1 MKMNEKLIQE
11 TMQLIRLSGHVIEGQ
26 LMFEPWSDRAMHFID
41 GLAPQGYS
49 LHAKL
54 PEPLEQELIDWAH
67 KDRHIWALAR
77 GYVLRMEAERL
88 LVGPAAHEFSLL
100 LTGGF
105 EKKWPRG
112 KKESFYRDDLL
123 CILIQYLITV
133 HNMKTRAVFGK
144 EQSAPVIVFEAFQR
158 LGFKDRLRAKDYA
171 KRWEI
176 NRKRSSYAT
185 DYFKRKAQN
194 LAELLQASGW
204 AFQDTLPAPAAQPDR
219 PAPPEEAQGSG

>member
-1 MKMNEKLIQE
+1 MNEKLIQE

-144 EQSAPVIVFEAFQR
+144 DQSATVIVFEAFQR
-158 LGFKDRLRAKDYA
+158 LGFKDRLSAKDYA

-176 NRKRSSYAT
+176 NRKRSNYAT
-185 DYFKRKAQN
+185 DYFKRKARN

-204 AFQDTLPAPAAQPDR
+204 AFQETLPAPAAQPDR
-219 PAPPEEAQGSG
+219 PAPPDEARGSD

>member
-1 MKMNEKLIQE
+1 MNEKLIQE

-88 LVGPAAHEFSLL
+88 LVGPAADEFSLL

-144 EQSAPVIVFEAFQR
+144 DQSAPVIVFEAFQR
-158 LGFKDRLRAKDYA
+158 LGFKDRLSAKDYT
-171 KRWEI
+171 KRWET
-176 NRKRSSYAT
+176 NRKRSNYAT
-185 DYFKRKAQN
+185 DYFKRKARN

-204 AFQDTLPAPAAQPDR
+204 AFQETLPAPAAQPDR
-219 PAPPEEAQGSG
+219 PAPPDEARGSD

>member
-1 MKMNEKLIQE
+1 MNEKLIQE

-88 LVGPAAHEFSLL
+88 LVGPAADEFSLL

-144 EQSAPVIVFEAFQR
+144 DQSATVIVFEAFQR
-158 LGFKDRLRAKDYA
+158 LGFKDRLSAKDYA

-176 NRKRSSYAT
+176 NRKRSNYAT

-219 PAPPEEAQGSG
+219 PAPPDEARGSD

>member
-1 MKMNEKLIQE
+1 MNEKLIQE

-26 LMFEPWSDRAMHFID
+26 LMFEPWSDRAMQFID

-185 DYFKRKAQN
+185 DYFKRKARN

-204 AFQDTLPAPAAQPDR
+204 AFQETLPAPAAQLDR
-219 PAPPEEAQGSG
+219 PAPPEEARGSG

>member
-1 MKMNEKLIQE
+1 MNEKLIQE
-11 TMQLIRLSGHVIEGQ
+11 TVQLIRLSGHVIEGQ

-49 LHAKL
+49 LHIKL

-77 GYVLRMEAERL
+77 GYVLRMAADRVS
-88 LVGPAAHEFSLL
+88 VGAAAHEFSLL
-100 LTGGF
+100 LMGGF

-123 CILIQYLITV
+123 CILTQYLITA

-171 KRWEI
+171 KRWDI

-185 DYFKRKAQN
+185 DYFKRKARN

-204 AFQDTLPAPAAQPDR
+204 AFQETLPAPAVQPDR
-219 PAPPEEAQGSG
+219 PAPADEAWGSG

>member
-1 MKMNEKLIQE
+1 MNEKLIQE

-88 LVGPAAHEFSLL
+88 LVGPAADEFSLL

-144 EQSAPVIVFEAFQR
+144 DQSAPVIVFEAFQR
-158 LGFKDRLRAKDYA
+158 LGFKDRLSAKDYA

-176 NRKRSSYAT
+176 NRKRSNYAT
-185 DYFKRKAQN
+185 DYFKRKARN

-204 AFQDTLPAPAAQPDR
+204 AFQETLPAPAAQPDR
-219 PAPPEEAQGSG
+219 PAPPDEARGSD

>member
-1 MKMNEKLIQE
+1 MNEKLIQE

-88 LVGPAAHEFSLL
+88 LVGPAADEFSLL

-144 EQSAPVIVFEAFQR
+144 DQSAPVIVFEAFQR
-158 LGFKDRLRAKDYA
+158 LGFKDRLSAKDYA

-176 NRKRSSYAT
+176 NRKRSNYAT

>member
-1 MKMNEKLIQE
+1 MNEKLIQE
-11 TMQLIRLSGHVIEGQ
+11 TVQLIRLSGHVIEGQ

-49 LHAKL
+49 LHIKL

-77 GYVLRMEAERL
+77 GYVLRMAADRVS
-88 LVGPAAHEFSLL
+88 VGAAAHEFSLL
-100 LTGGF
+100 LMGGF

-123 CILIQYLITV
+123 CILIQYLLTA
-133 HNMKTRAVFGK
+133 HHMKTRAVFGK

-158 LGFKDRLRAKDYA
+158 LGFKDRLSAKDYA
-171 KRWEI
+171 KRWDI
-176 NRKRSSYAT
+176 NRIYKTIY
-185 DYFKRKAQN
+185 
-194 LAELLQASGW
+194 EG
-204 AFQDTLPAPAAQPDR
+204 
-219 PAPPEEAQGSG
+219 

>member
-1 MKMNEKLIQE
+1 MNEKLIQE

-88 LVGPAAHEFSLL
+88 LVGPAADEFSLL

-144 EQSAPVIVFEAFQR
+144 DQSAPVIVFEAFQR
-158 LGFKDRLRAKDYA
+158 LGFKDRLSAKDYA
-171 KRWEI
+171 KRGES
-176 NRKRSSYAT
+176 NRKRSNYAT
-185 DYFKRKAQN
+185 DYFKRKARN

-204 AFQDTLPAPAAQPDR
+204 AFQETLPAPAAQPDR
-219 PAPPEEAQGSG
+219 PAPPDEARGSD

>member
-1 MKMNEKLIQE
+1 MNEKLIQE

-88 LVGPAAHEFSLL
+88 LVGPAADEFSLL

-112 KKESFYRDDLL
+112 KKENFYRDDLL

-158 LGFKDRLRAKDYA
+158 LGFKDRLSAKDYA

-176 NRKRSSYAT
+176 NCKRSNYAT
-185 DYFKRKAQN
+185 DYFKRKARN

-204 AFQDTLPAPAAQPDR
+204 AFQETLPAPAAQPDR
-219 PAPPEEAQGSG
+219 PAPPDEARGSD

>member
-26 LMFEPWSDRAMHFID
+26 LMFEPWSDRAMQFID

-77 GYVLRMEAERL
+77 GYALRMEAERL
-88 LVGPAAHEFSLL
+88 LVGPAADEFSLL

-185 DYFKRKAQN
+185 DYFKRKARN

-204 AFQDTLPAPAAQPDR
+204 AFQETLPAPAVRLDR
-219 PAPPEEAQGSG
+219 PSPPEEAQGSG

>member
-1 MKMNEKLIQE
+1 MNEKLIQE

-26 LMFEPWSDRAMHFID
+26 LMFEPWSDRAMQFID

-77 GYVLRMEAERL
+77 GYALRMEAERL
-88 LVGPAAHEFSLL
+88 LVGPAADEFSLL

-185 DYFKRKAQN
+185 DYFKRKA
-194 LAELLQASGW
+194 
-204 AFQDTLPAPAAQPDR
+204 
-219 PAPPEEAQGSG
+219 

>member
-1 MKMNEKLIQE
+1 MNEKLIQE
-11 TMQLIRLSGHVIEGQ
+11 TVQLIRLSGHVIEGQ

-49 LHAKL
+49 LHIKL

-77 GYVLRMEAERL
+77 GYVLRMAADRVS
-88 LVGPAAHEFSLL
+88 VGAAAHEFSLL
-100 LTGGF
+100 LMGGF

-123 CILIQYLITV
+123 CILIQYLITA

-158 LGFKDRLRAKDYA
+158 LGFKDRLSAKDYA
-171 KRWEI
+171 KRWDI
-176 NRKRSSYAT
+176 NRKRSSYAP
-185 DYFKRKAQN
+185 DYFKRKARN

-204 AFQDTLPAPAAQPDR
+204 AFQETLPAPAVQPDR
-219 PAPPEEAQGSG
+219 PAPADEARCSG

>member
-1 MKMNEKLIQE
+1 MNEKLIQE

-88 LVGPAAHEFSLL
+88 LVGPAADEFSLL

-144 EQSAPVIVFEAFQR
+144 DQSATVIVFEAFQR
-158 LGFKDRLRAKDYA
+158 LGFKDRLSAKDYA
-171 KRWEI
+171 KRWEL
-176 NRKRSSYAT
+176 NRKRASSAT
-185 DYFKRKAQN
+185 NYVKRTARN

-204 AFQDTLPAPAAQPDR
+204 AFQETLPAPAAQLGR
-219 PAPPEEAQGSG
+219 PS

>member
-1 MKMNEKLIQE
+1 MNEKLIQE

-26 LMFEPWSDRAMHFID
+26 LMFEPWSDRAMQFID

-67 KDRHIWALAR
+67 RDRHIWALAR
-77 GYVLRMEAERL
+77 GYALRMEAERL
-88 LVGPAAHEFSLL
+88 LVGPAADEFSLL

-171 KRWEI
+171 KWWEI

-219 PAPPEEAQGSG
+219 PAPPEEARGSD

>member
-1 MKMNEKLIQE
+1 MNEKLIQE

-88 LVGPAAHEFSLL
+88 LVGPAADEFSLL

-112 KKESFYRDDLL
+112 KKENFYRDDLL

-144 EQSAPVIVFEAFQR
+144 DQSAPVIVFEAFQR
-158 LGFKDRLRAKDYA
+158 LGFKDRLSAKDYA

-176 NRKRSSYAT
+176 NRKRSNYAT
-185 DYFKRKAQN
+185 DYFKRKARN

-204 AFQDTLPAPAAQPDR
+204 AFQETLPAPAAQPDR
-219 PAPPEEAQGSG
+219 PAPPDEARGSD

>member
-1 MKMNEKLIQE
+1 MNEKLIQE

-26 LMFEPWSDRAMHFID
+26 LMLEPWSDRAMRFVD

-77 GYVLRMEAERL
+77 GYVLRMEAERV
-88 LVGPAAHEFSLL
+88 LVGSAAHEFSILL
-100 LTGGF
+100 MGGF

-123 CILIQYLITV
+123 CILTQYLITV

-144 EQSAPVIVFEAFQR
+144 DQSAPAIVFEAFQR
-158 LGFKDRLRAKDYA
+158 LGYKDRLSAQDYA

-176 NRKRSSYAT
+176 NRKRSSYAA
-185 DYFKRKAQN
+185 DYFKRKARN
-194 LAELLQASGW
+194 LAKLLQASGW
-204 AFQDTLPAPAAQPDR
+204 AFQETLPAPAVQPDR
-219 PAPPEEAQGSG
+219 PAPPDEARDSG

>member
-1 MKMNEKLIQE
+1 MNEKLIQE

-88 LVGPAAHEFSLL
+88 LVGPAADEFSLL

-144 EQSAPVIVFEAFQR
+144 DQSATVIVFEAFQR
-158 LGFKDRLRAKDYA
+158 LGFKDRLSAKDYA

-176 NRKRSSYAT
+176 NRKRSNYAT

>member
-1 MKMNEKLIQE
+1 MNEKLIQE

-88 LVGPAAHEFSLL
+88 LVGPAADEFSLL

-144 EQSAPVIVFEAFQR
+144 DQSATVIVFEAFQR
-158 LGFKDRLRAKDYA
+158 LGFKDRLSAKDYA

-176 NRKRSSYAT
+176 NRKRANEAT
-185 DYFKRKAQN
+185 DYFKRKARRG
-194 LAELLQASGW
+194 AELLQASGW
-204 AFQDTLPAPAAQPDR
+204 AFQETLPAPAAQPDR
-219 PAPPEEAQGSG
+219 PAPPDEARGSD